1 MLAPGT
7 LAPRFRV
14 FSTHGT
20 RVSLADFRGQR
31 LVLCFFPRAFGAA
44 GLRETRALRDSAVAL
59 EAAGVALLGVSA
71 DTYSRACDFARA
83 ERLAFPLVADPE
95 GHVCRDY
102 GARSSLWPL
111 THSARALTYVLDEAG
126 RVERAFPGA
135 AGAEAA
141 LAFLKLPREVQPVRS
156 LRALPSPAPLA
167 VLEPTATAAAALLR
181 RAVSGAVSGNAGSA
195 SSGAALR
202 PALRVVRPV

>member
-71 DTYSRACDFARA
+71 DTHARACAFARA

-95 GHVCRDY
+95 GRVCRDY
-102 GARSSLWPL
+102 GARSPLWPL

-126 RVERAFPGA
+126 RVERAFTGA
-135 AGAEAA
+135 EGAEAA
-141 LAFLKLPREVQPVRS
+141 LAFLRLPRTPQPVRS

-167 VLEPTATAAAALLR
+167 ALEPTATAAAALLR
-181 RAVSGAVSGNAGSA
+181 RAVSGSARDGSRGAGLSP
-195 SSGAALR
+195 ALR
-202 PALRVVRPV
+202 PTLRVVRPV